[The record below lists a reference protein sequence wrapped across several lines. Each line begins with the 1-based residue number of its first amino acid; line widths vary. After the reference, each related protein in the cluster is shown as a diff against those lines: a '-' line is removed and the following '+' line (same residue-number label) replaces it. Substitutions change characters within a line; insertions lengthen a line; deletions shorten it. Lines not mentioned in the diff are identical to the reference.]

1 MDTLLPS
8 HPSSYSR
15 LIKRSVRLYRISFK
29 NIILLS
35 VLLSFTAFIPRLFSY
50 VIGQDIFL
58 NLSPFSPYRLWLVA
72 VEIICLIFF
81 IGIIWRMHCFIINK
95 HEPLAED
102 LFIGLKKVLYV
113 FIAAVL
119 QSGIVFAVTIIMFG
133 LQILLQNN
141 GLLFNPDWMSIVLTL
156 LVFVGQLALILYFS
170 TLFIFLVPLITIEDK
185 GIVSALKRSAF
196 LVWNHW
202 WRVFSVQITP
212 WLTLFFL
219 LALIRF
225 VLRIDIHIY
234 FVGQGAYSLW
244 ISLFQLV
251 MFALYIPW
259 VAALLL
265 VQLKDLELRKHLI
278 TQL

>member
-8 HPSSYSR
+8 HPSSYR
-15 LIKRSVRLYRISFK
+15 HLIKRSLRLYRISFK
-29 NIILLS
+29 SIILLS
-35 VLLSFTAFIPRLFSY
+35 FLLSLTAFIPRLFSY

-58 NLSPFSPYRLWLVA
+58 NLSPFSPYRLWLIA
-72 VEIICLIFF
+72 IEIICLIFF

-102 LFIGLKKVLYV
+102 LIIGLKKVWYV
-113 FIAAVL
+113 LIAAIL
-119 QSGIVFAVTIIMFG
+119 QSGIVFAVTVILFG
-133 LQILLQNN
+133 LQIVMQTN
-141 GLLFNPDWMSIVLTL
+141 GLLFHPDWFSILLTL
-156 LVFVGQLALILYFS
+156 SVFIGQLILILYFS
-170 TLFIFLVPLITIEDK
+170 TLFIFLVPLITIENK
-185 GIVSALKRSAF
+185 GILSALKRSAF

-244 ISLFQLV
+244 ISLFQLII
-251 MFALYIPW
+251 FAFYVPW

-265 VQLKDLELRKHLI
+265 VQLKDLELRKHLV
-278 TQL
+278 TPL